1 MVIAAAGLM
10 YMVEFVADKVP
21 GIDTGWDTIHTFVR
35 IPAWALL
42 AASMVG
48 HVTPAIET
56 SAGILGGAVA
66 ATAHA
71 PKAGARLAA
80 NASPEPFTNWGL

>member
-56 SAGILGGAVA
+56 SAGILGSYRSCSQSWCALGGKRITRA
-66 ATAHA
+66 
-71 PKAGARLAA
+71 
-80 NASPEPFTNWGL
+80 FY